1 MFERYTEDAR
11 RVIFFARYETQH
23 YGSPYIE
30 PEHLLLGLLRDS
42 RSHANRLF
50 GLKKQADRFRQQIK
64 QQYPSP
70 STHSIKD
77 DVALSTPAKYVLYY
91 ATQEADQ
98 LGSEPLDTEHLVLGL
113 LREEKSLAAKL
124 LAETGVE
131 LESARKRIG
140 SGATPEPKAMSP
152 IAGIALIL
160 LLLFAIGWIFSM
172 VLDK

>member
-1 MFERYTEDAR
+1 AR

-23 YGSPYIE
+23 YGSPCIE

-50 GLKKQADRFRQQIK
+50 GLKKQANRFCQQIK

-77 DVALSTPAKYVLYY
+77 DVALSTPAKYALYH
-91 ATQEADQ
+91 AAQEADQ

-124 LAETGVE
+124 LAEAGVE
-131 LESARKRIG
+131 LESARKLIG
-140 SGATPEPKAMSP
+140 PDVSPKPEPKAMP
-152 IAGIALIL
+152 PAIGIALIL

-172 VLDK
+172 VLGK